1 MKKTTTTCKSETRD
15 NYHDIVI
22 RKYSEGVTAKEILNL
37 VPVSKSTLYR
47 WIEEYFGKEPLPEG
61 VKVPR
66 TPASMAK
73 TIQAMQTRIAELE
86 HQLEEEQRRTN
97 VLRVIVDLLKTS
109 NMV

>member
-1 MKKTTTTCKSETRD
+1 MEKYTAPRESEKRD
-15 NYHDIVI
+15 SYFDVVI
-22 RKYSEGVTAKEILNL
+22 RKYSEGMTAKEISEL
-37 VPVSKSTLYR
+37 VPVSKSTVYR
-47 WIEEYFGKEPLPEG
+47 WIDENFGKEPLPEG
-61 VKVPR
+61 VEVPR

-86 HQLEEEQRRTN
+86 RSLDEERRRTN